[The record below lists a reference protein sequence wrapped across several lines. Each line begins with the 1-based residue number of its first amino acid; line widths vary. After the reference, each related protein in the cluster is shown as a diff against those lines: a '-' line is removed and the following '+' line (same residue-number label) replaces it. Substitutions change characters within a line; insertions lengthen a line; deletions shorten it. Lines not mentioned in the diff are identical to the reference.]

1 MQEFLN
7 YELFGLMTVQTY
19 LIIAV
24 GCFVIDMAVDK
35 KGTPAAKLFCSAL
48 IWPHTIFIFVLCL
61 VMCLLNVLVLIL
73 KICLEM

>member
-24 GCFVIDMAVDK
+24 GCFVIDMAIDK

-48 IWPHTIFIFVLCL
+48 IWPYTIFIFVLCL
-61 VMCLLNVLVLIL
+61 VMCLFIGIISVIDRMR
-73 KICLEM
+73 K